1 MILVTSSRHEMSA
14 CRARSSCHA
23 LTCMNGR
30 PAVCYSVVSFSKLHG
45 SDTHDLL
52 RTSSGGCYEEN
63 VPVKFQLGLWQVR
76 LERSQVRLPAVLLPG
91 HYYMTLG
98 KSSWEDAS
106 SALGQNGTAGMGVRT
121 WRSVGVGW
129 TCVCGSKSRGPRKD
143 RPGPNKKL

>member
-1 MILVTSSRHEMSA
+1 MSGAFILPRTYLHERSA
-14 CRARSSCHA
+14 GGLLQCR
-23 LTCMNGR
+23 
-30 PAVCYSVVSFSKLHG
+30 VVSFSKLHG

-63 VPVKFQLGLWQVR
+63 VPVKFQLGLWPVR

-121 WRSVGVGW
+121 WRSVGVG
-129 TCVCGSKSRGPRKD
+129 
-143 RPGPNKKL
+143 